1 MLNINDFKK
10 LDLRVAKI
18 IAVEEHPDADKLY
31 VVKIDVSGQEKQL
44 VAGIRQYYTPDELVG
59 KSIVVVNN
67 LEPANIRGVES
78 NGMLLAASNDE
89 GLTIVTTDRDIATG
103 SKVR

>member
-31 VVKIDVSGQEKQL
+31 SNSQFDT
-44 VAGIRQYYTPDELVG
+44 YF
-59 KSIVVVNN
+59 
-67 LEPANIRGVES
+67 IRGR
-78 NGMLLAASNDE
+78 LDL
-89 GLTIVTTDRDIATG
+89 
-103 SKVR
+103 SKNL